1 MIILSLY
8 VQRVGGTHNNLS
20 LERMLDVYNPD
31 ILMLQ
36 ETTCLGHKV
45 VDFLDFV
52 LKDWNYSSLDAISL
66 YGGMVTSWNQKIDSI
81 SSLMMN

>member
-1 MIILSLY
+1 
-8 VQRVGGTHNNLS
+8 
-20 LERMLDVYNPD
+20 
-31 ILMLQ
+31 MLQ

-45 VDFLDFV
+45 VDFLGFV

-81 SSLMMN
+81 SSFLMN